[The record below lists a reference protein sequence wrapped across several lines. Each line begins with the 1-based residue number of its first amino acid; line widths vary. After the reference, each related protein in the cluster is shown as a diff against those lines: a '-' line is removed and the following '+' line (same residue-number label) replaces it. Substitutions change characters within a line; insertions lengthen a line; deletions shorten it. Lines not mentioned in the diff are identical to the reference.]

1 MTKAKTELQR
11 FTDKALKVQGA
22 PSVIPS
28 REPAG
33 PTVYWAQSV
42 YPRQEPAG
50 LRVMEGAPS
59 GGRERK
65 LYSKALANKIPK
77 NKFKLTVKS
86 NENLPP
92 DTIKGLLKTK
102 INPTEIK
109 VGINTFK
116 SLKKRA
122 GINRN

>member
-11 FTDKALKVQGA
+11 FTDKVLKVQGA

-28 REPAG
+28 QEPGEPRLHVA
-33 PTVYWAQSV
+33 PSV
-42 YPRQEPAG
+42 TQRREPAG
-50 LRVMEGAPS
+50 LRVREGAPS
-59 GGRERK
+59 GGSERK
-65 LYSKALANKIPK
+65 LYSEALANKIPK

-116 SLKKRA
+116 SLKKK
-122 GINRN
+122 GGY